1 MKFIVFQH
9 KSVCQLIASVQLSQL
24 QNHMISEVFVRFEN
38 LLDSRIRFGL
48 WVRFLPFENIFIVD
62 CLSLVLSVV
71 HKRLYL
77 TSGDLSLHLLSWFRD
92 FSLCLRVKANI
103 CTDMARHRFLRWL
116 HLSFWLNMRSII
128 QARQAPISLHRKPFA
143 RHARPHWL
151 YLLQLLHRI
160 LVPESLINFCLLL
173 RQSSE
178 IVIQFDFLL
187 RQSSFSL
194 CSYFH
199 FLRLCNC

>member
-9 KSVCQLIASVQLSQL
+9 KSVCQLIASIQFSQL

-92 FSLCLRVKANI
+92 FSLCLRVETHI
-103 CTDMARHRFLRWL
+103 CTDMASHRFLRWL
-116 HLSFWLNMRSII
+116 HLSLRLNMRAII
-128 QARQAPISLHRKPFA
+128 QTRQASISLHRKPFA
-143 RHARPHWL
+143 GHARPHWL
-151 YLLQLLHRI
+151 NLLQLLNWI
-160 LVPESLINFCLLL
+160 LVPESLINFRLLL

-178 IVIQFDFLL
+178 IVVQFDFLL
-187 RQSSFSL
+187 R
-194 CSYFH
+194 
-199 FLRLCNC
+199 